1 MIPFTDE
8 ELVDPVKNTIEKV
21 RPGITAD
28 GGDIKFID
36 IQSGIIYVQLQ
47 GACVGCGSAGSTIK
61 HGVEKQMRINIH
73 PELQVRNLPIGREND
88 IEGFE
93 KEYMDIK
100 NRNINSA
107 AFK

>member
-8 ELVDPVKNTIEKV
+8 ELVDPVKNTIEKI

-61 HGVEKQMRINIH
+61 HGVEKQMKINIH
-73 PELQVRNLPIGREND
+73 PELKVRNLPIGREDD

-93 KEYMDIK
+93 KEYMSFQK
-100 NRNINSA
+100 
-107 AFK
+107 

>member
-21 RPGITAD
+21 RPGITSD

-36 IQSGIIYVQLQ
+36 IRSGIIYVQLQ
-47 GACVGCGSAGSTIK
+47 GACVGCGSSGTTIK
-61 HGVEKQMRINIH
+61 YGVERQMRIDIH

-88 IEGFE
+88 IDGFE
-93 KEYMDIK
+93 KEYQSFQK
-100 NRNINSA
+100 
-107 AFK
+107 K